1 MTLYR
6 PAAGRTLDS
15 RADLDLVLVDFE
27 ELVDAERRPVAARQ
41 ALAAERKIAAGSDS
55 GSGFV
60 DWERHL
66 LYSHGRLLLLLP
78 LGLL

>member
-1 MTLYR
+1 MALYP
-6 PAAGRTLDS
+6 PAAGRTLEC

-55 GSGFV
+55 GFV

-66 LYSHGRLLLLLP
+66 LYSHGRLLRLLL